1 MQPVFATGCYQAAV
15 PGRECLSA
23 ATSGPVARPT
33 AAVLTIL
40 LVWVVPILWGALIG
54 YFTNALA
61 IRMLFRPLTRKYLLG
76 VPVPLTPGII
86 PRRRG
91 ELARSIARMV
101 ARDLLSA
108 EAVRARLQSETFR
121 VALEAQFRHL
131 RETLLQRPLAEFAA
145 RAGKA
150 LRSTR
155 QGGAQAADDGGVS
168 WPELVRHL
176 LQRLLVRLVGSRGF
190 IYGVRSLV
198 QRLVDDLAARRLH
211 EVIGVE
217 QLAALVTGSVLPAL
231 GRDEIRAQV
240 SGMVE
245 EWLRRQRAANVP
257 LDRFLT
263 PETTELLIGL
273 FRRNLPALLDVLFT
287 WLRGPRV
294 RRELEVYGR
303 AILRDILD
311 KLNLM
316 QKVFITA
323 GQYDRSLSERMPEIV
338 TDVLA
343 QAEAATAEAAVRE
356 QICGGAR
363 RALAQWSTQGL
374 GNLAADSASQL
385 DELVDHLV
393 ARVFDAFSG
402 TAATDG
408 VPAPAEVAVRRWYS
422 ENGDA
427 TVAQLAARYLGV
439 QPAAAAD
446 FLANQLL
453 GYLARPETGQQIA
466 ESIPALAG
474 EALGEADTAAGT
486 TTLADV
492 FALPRATATR
502 LDAVLTRWAIGFLGE
517 RLPSVMDTIDIQSL
531 VIAKIEAL
539 DARQVEQLLL
549 TVMARHLKWIKLF
562 GAVVGA
568 AIGLLLIAL
577 RAISP
582 GL

>member
-1 MQPVFATGCYQAAV
+1 MV
-15 PGRECLSA
+15 PGREWVYA
-23 ATSGPVARPT
+23 AGAGP
-33 AAVLTIL
+33 AAHLPAPVLTVL

-61 IRMLFRPLTRKYLLG
+61 IRMLFRPLTRKFLLG
-76 VPVPLTPGII
+76 IPVPLTPGII

-101 ARDLLSA
+101 ARDLLSP

-131 RETLLQRPLAEFAA
+131 RENLLQRPLAEFAA
-145 RAGKA
+145 HARSA
-150 LRSTR
+150 LHGTH
-155 QGGAQAADDGGVS
+155 GGGDFS

-176 LQRLLVRLVGSRGF
+176 LQRLLVRLVGSRAF

-198 QRLVDDLAARRLH
+198 QRLVDDVAARRLR
-211 EVIGVE
+211 ELIGLE
-217 QLAALVTGSVLPAL
+217 QLTALVTGSLLPAL
-231 GRDEIRAQV
+231 DRDEIRAQV
-240 SGMVE
+240 SGLVKN
-245 EWLRRQRAANVP
+245 WLQRQRAANVP

-263 PETTELLIGL
+263 PETMELLVEM

-287 WLRGPRV
+287 WLRGAQV

-338 TDVLA
+338 TDVID
-343 QAEAATAEAAVRE
+343 QAEAATAGAAVRE

-363 RALAQWSTQGL
+363 RALERWSTQGL
-374 GNLAADSASQL
+374 GDLAADSATKL

-393 ARVFDAFSG
+393 ARVFDALSG
-402 TAATDG
+402 SDVTDAAA
-408 VPAPAEVAVRRWYS
+408 APAAEAVRSWYS
-422 ENGDA
+422 HHGDA
-427 TVAQLAARYLGV
+427 TLGELAARHLGM
-439 QPAAAAD
+439 QPGTAAD

-466 ESIPALAG
+466 ETIPTLAG
-474 EALGEADTAAGT
+474 EALGGADAASGSTT
-486 TTLADV
+486 TTLAEV
-492 FALPRATATR
+492 FALPAATATR
-502 LDAVLTRWAIGFLGE
+502 LDGVLTRWAIGFLGE

-531 VIAKIEAL
+531 VIAKVDSL
-539 DARQVEQLLL
+539 DPRQVEQLLL
-549 TVMARHLKWIKLF
+549 TVMSRHLKWIKLF
-562 GAVVGA
+562 GAVIGA
-568 AIGLLLIAL
+568 VIGLLLIAL
-577 RAISP
+577 RAVSP

>member
-1 MQPVFATGCYQAAV
+1 M
-15 PGRECLSA
+15 
-23 ATSGPVARPT
+23 
-33 AAVLTIL
+33 LTIL

-76 VPVPLTPGII
+76 VPLPLTPGII

-91 ELARSIARMV
+91 ELARSIGRMV
-101 ARDLLSA
+101 ARDLLSP

-121 VALEAQFRHL
+121 AALEAQFRHL
-131 RETLLQRPLAEFAA
+131 RESLLQRPLAEFGA
-145 RAGKA
+145 RARSA
-150 LRSTR
+150 L
-155 QGGAQAADDGGVS
+155 QGTDGGGEFS

-176 LQRLLVRLVGSRGF
+176 LQRLLVRLVGSRAF
-190 IYGVRSLV
+190 IYGVRSLL
-198 QRLVDDLAARRLH
+198 QRLVDNFAARRLH
-211 EVIGVE
+211 ELIGRE
-217 QLAALVTGSVLPAL
+217 QLTALVTGTLLPAL
-231 GRDEIRAQV
+231 DRDEIRAQV
-240 SGMVE
+240 SGLVKN
-245 EWLRRQRAANVP
+245 WLQRQRAANAP

-263 PETTELLIGL
+263 RETMELLVGM

-287 WLRGPRV
+287 WLRGPQV

-338 TDVLA
+338 TDVID
-343 QAEAATAEAAVRE
+343 QAEAATAVAAVRE

-363 RALAQWSTQGL
+363 RALAQWSKQGL
-374 GNLAADSASQL
+374 GDLAVDSATKL

-393 ARVFDAFSG
+393 ARVFDALSG
-402 TAATDG
+402 SDVTDA
-408 VPAPAEVAVRRWYS
+408 PAAPAEEAVRGWYAHH
-422 ENGDA
+422 GDA
-427 TVAQLAARYLGV
+427 TLGELAARYLGL
-439 QPAAAAD
+439 QPAAVAD

-453 GYLARPETGQQIA
+453 GYLARPETGQQFA
-466 ESIPALAG
+466 ELIPALAG
-474 EALGEADTAAGT
+474 EALGGADTAAGT
-486 TTLADV
+486 TTLAEV
-492 FALPRATATR
+492 FALPEPTATR
-502 LDAVLTRWAIGFLGE
+502 LDGVLTRWTIGFLGE

-531 VIAKIEAL
+531 VIAKVDAL

-549 TVMARHLKWIKLF
+549 TVMSRHLKWIKLF
-562 GAVVGA
+562 GAVIGA
-568 AIGLLLIAL
+568 LIGLLLIAL
-577 RAISP
+577 RAVSP

>member
-1 MQPVFATGCYQAAV
+1 MV
-15 PGRECLSA
+15 PGREWVSA
-23 ATSGPVARPT
+23 AGAGPVAHLT
-33 AAVLTIL
+33 APVLTVL

-76 VPVPLTPGII
+76 IPVPLTPGII
-86 PRRRG
+86 PRQRG

-101 ARDLLSA
+101 ARDLLSPD
-108 EAVRARLQSETFR
+108 AVRARLQSETFR

-131 RETLLQRPLAEFAA
+131 RESLLQRPLAEFAA
-145 RAGKA
+145 HARSA
-150 LRSTR
+150 LHGT
-155 QGGAQAADDGGVS
+155 DGGGDFS

-176 LQRLLVRLVGSRGF
+176 LQRLLVRLVGSRAF

-198 QRLVDDLAARRLH
+198 QRLVDDFAARRLR
-211 EVIGVE
+211 ELIGLE
-217 QLAALVTGSVLPAL
+217 QLTALVTGSLLPAL
-231 GRDEIRAQV
+231 DRDEIRAQV
-240 SGMVE
+240 SRLVKN
-245 EWLRRQRAANVP
+245 WLQRQRAANVP

-263 PETTELLIGL
+263 PKTMELLVGM
-273 FRRNLPALLDVLFT
+273 FRRNLPALLDVLFG
-287 WLRGPRV
+287 WLRGPQV

-338 TDVLA
+338 TDVID
-343 QAEAATAEAAVRE
+343 QAEAATAGAAVRE

-363 RALAQWSTQGL
+363 SALERWSTQGL
-374 GNLAADSASQL
+374 GDLAAESATKL

-393 ARVFDAFSG
+393 ARVFDALSG
-402 TAATDG
+402 SDVTDAAA
-408 VPAPAEVAVRRWYS
+408 APAVEAVRSWHS
-422 ENGDA
+422 HHGDA
-427 TVAQLAARYLGV
+427 TLGELAARYLGL
-439 QPAAAAD
+439 QPGAAAD

-466 ESIPALAG
+466 ETIPTLAG
-474 EALGEADTAAGT
+474 ETLGGAAAAAGSTT
-486 TTLADV
+486 TTLAEV
-492 FALPRATATR
+492 FALPAATATR
-502 LDAVLTRWAIGFLGE
+502 LDGVLTRWAIRFLGE

-531 VIAKIEAL
+531 VIAKIDAL

-549 TVMARHLKWIKLF
+549 TVMSRHLKWIKLF
-562 GAVVGA
+562 GAVIGA

-577 RAISP
+577 RAVSP

>member
-1 MQPVFATGCYQAAV
+1 M
-15 PGRECLSA
+15 
-23 ATSGPVARPT
+23 
-33 AAVLTIL
+33 LTIL

-61 IRMLFRPLTRKYLLG
+61 LRMLFRPLTRKYLLG
-76 VPVPLTPGII
+76 IPVPLTPGII

-101 ARDLLSA
+101 ARDLLSP

-131 RETLLQRPLAEFAA
+131 RESVLQRPLAGFAA
-145 RAGKA
+145 HARSALQAG
-150 LRSTR
+150 
-155 QGGAQAADDGGVS
+155 DDGGELS

-198 QRLVDDLAARRLH
+198 QRLVDDVAVRRLH
-211 EVIGVE
+211 ELIGVE
-217 QLAALVTGSVLPAL
+217 QLTALVTGSVLPAL

-240 SGMVE
+240 SGMVKD
-245 EWLRRQRAANVP
+245 WLHRQRAANIP

-263 PETTELLIGL
+263 PETTELLMGL

-287 WLRGPRV
+287 WLRGPQV

-316 QKVFITA
+316 QKVFVTA

-338 TDVLA
+338 TDVID
-343 QAEAATAEAAVRE
+343 QAEAATAGAAVRE

-363 RALAQWSTQGL
+363 RALARWSSHGL
-374 GNLAADSASQL
+374 GDLAADSATQI

-402 TAATDG
+402 NGATDAG
-408 VPAPAEVAVRRWYS
+408 PTPAEEAVRRWYS
-422 ENGDA
+422 QHGDA
-427 TVAQLAARYLGV
+427 TVAELAARYLGV
-439 QPAAAAD
+439 QPAAVAD

-466 ESIPALAG
+466 ELIPALAG
-474 EALGEADTAAGT
+474 EALGGADTAAGT
-486 TTLADV
+486 TTLAEV
-492 FALPRATATR
+492 FALPAATATR
-502 LDAVLTRWAIGFLGE
+502 LDGVLTRWAIGFLGE

-531 VIAKIEAL
+531 VVTKIDAL

-549 TVMARHLKWIKLF
+549 TVMDRHLKWIKLF
-562 GAVVGA
+562 GAVIGA
-568 AIGLLLIAL
+568 VIGLLLIAL
-577 RAISP
+577 RAVSP
-582 GL
+582 SL

>member
-1 MQPVFATGCYQAAV
+1 ML
-15 PGRECLSA
+15 R
-23 ATSGPVARPT
+23 
-33 AAVLTIL
+33 IL

-61 IRMLFRPLTRKYLLG
+61 IRMLFRPLTRRYLLG

-101 ARDLLSA
+101 ARNLLSA
-108 EAVRARLQSETFR
+108 DAVRTRLQSETFR

-145 RAGKA
+145 HAGNA
-150 LRSTR
+150 LRGAR
-155 QGGAQAADDGGVS
+155 PGGAPAADDDGVS
-168 WPELVRHL
+168 WAELLRHL

-198 QRLVDDLAARRLH
+198 QRLVDDVAVRRLH

-231 GRDEIRAQV
+231 GRDEIRTQV
-240 SGMVE
+240 SGMVK

-257 LDRFLT
+257 LDRYLT

-287 WLRGPRV
+287 WLRGPQV

-323 GQYDRSLSERMPEIV
+323 GQYDRSLNERMPEIV

-343 QAEAATAEAAVRE
+343 QAEAATAE
-356 QICGGAR
+356 GR
-363 RALAQWSTQGL
+363 RAGADLQW
-374 GNLAADSASQL
+374 
-385 DELVDHLV
+385 
-393 ARVFDAFSG
+393 R
-402 TAATDG
+402 
-408 VPAPAEVAVRRWYS
+408 
-422 ENGDA
+422 
-427 TVAQLAARYLGV
+427 AARPRAVEHPGPG
-439 QPAAAAD
+439 QP
-446 FLANQLL
+446 
-453 GYLARPETGQQIA
+453 GSR
-466 ESIPALAG
+466 
-474 EALGEADTAAGT
+474 LGE
-486 TTLADV
+486 
-492 FALPRATATR
+492 P
-502 LDAVLTRWAIGFLGE
+502 
-517 RLPSVMDTIDIQSL
+517 
-531 VIAKIEAL
+531 
-539 DARQVEQLLL
+539 AR
-549 TVMARHLKWIKLF
+549 
-562 GAVVGA
+562 
-568 AIGLLLIAL
+568 
-577 RAISP
+577 
-582 GL
+582 